1 MSLLVLISLML
12 VIIGTMYFYGTAYPY
27 GVIIPTLVDVLRL
40 VGGAAYQAA
49 GLSFG
54 LVLAPLFI
62 LRCLRFTSTHR
73 AKV

>member
-1 MSLLVLISLML
+1 MSLLVWISLTL

-49 GLSFG
+49 GLGFG
-54 LVLAPLFI
+54 LVLTPLF
-62 LRCLRFTSTHR
+62 LLQFLGFAWKRR
-73 AKV
+73 